1 MDRIE
6 MLHKA
11 ALDGDV
17 RALCRLVQEDPLLL
31 QRIDCMSAAGNPLNV
46 ASLRGD
52 VDFAKELL
60 KLRPELAGMRDE
72 GGSYPIHLAAAG
84 GHVGVVREILGRTKS
99 TSSRR
104 VQDKDGR
111 TALHLAAAN
120 GQVEVVRE
128 LLRVDPELA
137 GVVSNRGET
146 ALHMCV
152 RNNQVEAAAEVLAG
166 CKVELVN
173 VKDSEGNTVLHLAT
187 AKKQFKMLELFLSKK
202 QVDVKATNGC
212 DCTALDILSQV
223 PRDYGDREISHLL
236 SNAGC
241 NTNRKSKQNS
251 SPTNDQKKRCC
262 WGRTQKKDKN
272 WFREKHNTLLIV
284 ATLIATVTFAA
295 GLSPPGGVWDE
306 SKVLNE
312 TRSPSPSPSEKSDC
326 PMPEVIN
333 AGTAIQN
340 ECHSKK
346 FKLFMYFDLSGLVS
360 SLFIILFLVS
370 GLPLKNHL
378 TTWILVITMWVA
390 VTSVIMAFIYGTRL
404 IVDSYNIGDKLTWVL
419 IGWSGI
425 MVILLFWHLMVLLF
439 RLILSIFRLI
449 LWIIRLIPIPKF
461 RKSTRLS

>member
-6 MLHKA
+6 SLHKA
-11 ALDGDV
+11 ALQGDLA
-17 RALCRLVQEDPLLL
+17 ALHRLVQEDPLLL
-31 QRIDCMSAAGNPLNV
+31 NRIESTSAAAGNPLHT

-187 AKKQFKMLELFLSKK
+187 AKKQFK
-202 QVDVKATNGC
+202 ARN
-212 DCTALDILSQV
+212 
-223 PRDYGDREISHLL
+223 SHPLY
-236 SNAGC
+236 S
-241 NTNRKSKQNS
+241 
-251 SPTNDQKKRCC
+251 
-262 WGRTQKKDKN
+262 
-272 WFREKHNTLLIV
+272 
-284 ATLIATVTFAA
+284 
-295 GLSPPGGVWDE
+295 
-306 SKVLNE
+306 
-312 TRSPSPSPSEKSDC
+312 
-326 PMPEVIN
+326 
-333 AGTAIQN
+333 
-340 ECHSKK
+340 
-346 FKLFMYFDLSGLVS
+346 
-360 SLFIILFLVS
+360 FLV
-370 GLPLKNHL
+370 
-378 TTWILVITMWVA
+378 LV
-390 VTSVIMAFIYGTRL
+390 
-404 IVDSYNIGDKLTWVL
+404 
-419 IGWSGI
+419 
-425 MVILLFWHLMVLLF
+425 
-439 RLILSIFRLI
+439 
-449 LWIIRLIPIPKF
+449 
-461 RKSTRLS
+461 